1 MQSVF
6 NNLLFNTKNVIFIP
20 PINKWTNQLKEN
32 GVHCIFSNMYEYDR
46 LAYFSWIL
54 VDGGWVILQIHN
66 ISQVNCF
73 SLSTLNTA
81 VSAVWYLYDPNW
93 LILPLNIPSHVRES
107 TVCGPG
113 KSITLCF
120 KFKFMLF
127 CSLNIRASVL
137 GTRKTR
143 GSDKVLKI

>member
-1 MQSVF
+1 MY
-6 NNLLFNTKNVIFIP
+6 LITYYLTLTNVIFIP

-32 GVHCIFSNMYEYDR
+32 GVHCIFSNIYEYDR

-81 VSAVWYLYDPNW
+81 VSAVWYLYDLNW
-93 LILPLNIPSHVRES
+93 LILPLNIPSQYMFVK
-107 TVCGPG
+107 VQYADLG
-113 KSITLCF
+113 KASPCVSSLSLCF
-120 KFKFMLF
+120 FVPLIYGPL
-127 CSLNIRASVL
+127 S
-137 GTRKTR
+137 
-143 GSDKVLKI
+143 